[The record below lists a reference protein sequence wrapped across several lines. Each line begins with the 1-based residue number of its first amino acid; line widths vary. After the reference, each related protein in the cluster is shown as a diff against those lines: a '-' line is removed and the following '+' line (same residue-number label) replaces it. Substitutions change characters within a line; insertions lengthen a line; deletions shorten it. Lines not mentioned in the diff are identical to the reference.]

1 MSGSAPGVPILS
13 PHTLS
18 PQGFL
23 TQGNLLQTN
32 TTLLQPLTGF
42 YRLFDILWL
51 LLMSQSS
58 AAPAVTPLAG
68 QQLHENALQ
77 TQVEGLQWQIEEL
90 QQKLDSAHAR
100 LDAAGL

>member
-23 TQGNLLQTN
+23 TQGNLLQAN
-32 TTLLQPLTGF
+32 TTLLQPISGF
-42 YRLFDILWL
+42 YNLFAMIWL
-51 LLMSQSS
+51 LMMNQHS
-58 AAPAVTPLAG
+58 ATVVAAIADAQIHDNP
-68 QQLHENALQ
+68 LQ
-77 TQVEGLQWQIEEL
+77 THVAGLQWQIEEL
-90 QQKLDSAHAR
+90 QQKLDSANAR